1 MTRSAEEELCLQI
14 LDREG
19 LEVFSTAVVYC
30 LDRGHGRIKAM
41 QWQVIFQDLLISRRF
56 MAQRAELNFYETEK
70 KAQASV
76 NRVSKTLSA
85 ELNWLMGYLAFRKI
99 CIPSDSAD
107 TWIWASAIIRSWSD

>member
-1 MTRSAEEELCLQI
+1 MDEFAA
-14 LDREG
+14 
-19 LEVFSTAVVYC
+19 AVIHC
-30 LDRGHGRIKAM
+30 DDRGHGRIKAM
-41 QWQVIFQDLLISRRF
+41 QWQVIFADLLISRRF

-76 NRVSKTLSA
+76 NRVSKNLSA

-99 CIPSDSAD
+99 CYPSDSAL